1 MGLLNALFGP
11 AKPPEHYTFLLKQS
25 LEGLK
30 LAQQAHEGAW
40 RISECAGQVD
50 QARGTIVFTRQDGS
64 PQAEAPVQIIGS
76 YLTSDGS
83 WLWSWDN
90 PSIPPA
96 LQLHAQRVYD
106 YGKEFGIADLITG
119 KLRATEDQ
127 AWLWTAL
134 AFKLNGAQGAYR
146 GPNGPAFVH
155 MTFGTVTL
163 HKP

>member
-1 MGLLNALFGP
+1 MGFLNALFGP
-11 AKPPEHYTFLLKQS
+11 ARPPEHYTYLLKQS

-40 RISECAGQVD
+40 RINECVGQVD
-50 QARGTIVFTRQDGS
+50 QARGTVAFTRSDGS
-64 PQAEAPVQIIGS
+64 LQAQAPVQIIGT
-76 YLTSDGS
+76 YLTTEGS

-90 PSIPPA
+90 PAIQPA

-106 YGKEFGIADLITG
+106 YGKEFGIADLITR
-119 KLRATEDQ
+119 KLHATEDQ

-146 GPNGPAFVH
+146 GPDGPGFVYV
-155 MTFGTVTL
+155 TFGAVTVQT
-163 HKP
+163 P